1 VKSLSNR
8 TKRSSLSQQVKLKTD
23 SQLSNFKLS
32 SLSLSLS
39 QPLFQISS
47 LNLSDFIFCFF
58 GMFLFIQVHK
68 LGFEEAAN
76 QNGEVRFLGQ
86 FSECNFTFNFEFE
99 F

>member
-1 VKSLSNR
+1 MFALGHIICWAGPA
-8 TKRSSLSQQVKLKTD
+8 L
-23 SQLSNFKLS
+23 
-32 SLSLSLS
+32 LSLSLS

-86 FSECNFTFNFEFE
+86 FPECNFTFNFEFE